1 MREKMERDSEERETE
16 RETKQ
21 SNIRLNECVCMC
33 VEIEGVVCMCL
44 RVSPAAHAQVCLS
57 VSSLRL
63 LECQES
69 SLYYLL
75 IQIQSNS
82 CAEQERDCVNM

>member
-1 MREKMERDSEERETE
+1 MR
-16 RETKQ
+16 
-21 SNIRLNECVCMC
+21 
-33 VEIEGVVCMCL
+33 IEGVVCMCS

-57 VSSLRL
+57 ISSVRL

-69 SLYYLL
+69 SYYYLL

-82 CAEQERDCVNM
+82 CAEREGR

>member
-1 MREKMERDSEERETE
+1 M
-16 RETKQ
+16 
-21 SNIRLNECVCMC
+21 CVC
-33 VEIEGVVCMCL
+33 VGIEGVVCMCL

-57 VSSLRL
+57 ISSVRL

-82 CAEQERDCVNM
+82 CAEREGR

>member
-1 MREKMERDSEERETE
+1 VRRERERE

-21 SNIRLNECVCMC
+21 SNIRLNECVC
-33 VEIEGVVCMCL
+33 VEIEGVVCVFAC
-44 RVSPAAHAQVCLS
+44 VPVGCACAGVFA
-57 VSSLRL
+57 VSSVRL

-82 CAEQERDCVNM
+82 CAEQEGRVCVNM